1 MKIKK
6 ATRTGGFLFVW
17 TAWAPRSC
25 GSRLVHVLR
34 RHAFHGLD
42 EEEADKDRQYIRERL
57 GEVNTGYVQKL
68 RQSQN
73 KRHVEQPWRIKD
85 RNRPILEEPMVW
97 KVMVII

>member
-17 TAWAPRSC
+17 TVWAPRSC

-42 EEEADKDRQYIRERL
+42 EEEADKDRQYIREGL
-57 GEVNTGYVQKL
+57 GEVNAGYVQKL

-73 KRHVEQPWRIKD
+73 KRHVEQPLAD
-85 RNRPILEEPMVW
+85 QGQEQSILEEPMVW
-97 KVMVII
+97 KVMVIM